1 MNTQRK
7 RLPVYLF
14 DLPVHELRRGYR
26 SDIYF
31 WREKRTLE
39 THDLHPRT
47 TMQVFQKKE
56 SILCGVDESLAVL
69 KLASGRY
76 EDYPLAYRL
85 FDKLIELKRDARRHY
100 LTHKSAFIDIME
112 QKQEVARQLDQLWQ
126 DGYPELEIVEREVEI
141 IHGI

>member
-1 MNTQRK
+1 MNTERK
-7 RLPVYLF
+7 RLPVHLF

-47 TMQVFQKKE
+47 TMQVFQKRE
-56 SILCGVDESLAVL
+56 AILCGIDETLAIF

-76 EDYPLAYRL
+76 EDYDLTYAL
-85 FDKLIELKRDARRHY
+85 FDQLID
-100 LTHKSAFIDIME
+100 S
-112 QKQEVARQLDQLWQ
+112 
-126 DGYPELEIVEREVEI
+126 
-141 IHGI
+141 